1 MPSKLSHA
9 RGSLVEVRGQKETEE
24 KEGKA
29 EMQSVTAVSVQR
41 LDSLRRVSMAVEMV
55 VWQQRLRK
63 SARLKQ
69 G

>member
-29 EMQSVTAVSVQR
+29 AMQSVTAVSVQR